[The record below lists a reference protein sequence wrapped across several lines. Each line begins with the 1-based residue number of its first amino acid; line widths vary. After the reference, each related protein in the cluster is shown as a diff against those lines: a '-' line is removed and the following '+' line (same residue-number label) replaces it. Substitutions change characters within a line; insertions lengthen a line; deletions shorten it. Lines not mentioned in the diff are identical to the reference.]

1 MAVHIVAERPGLT
14 RGVLFVHSSPRA
26 LCPHLEWA
34 VSDVLGSRVSL
45 DWLPQPVLPGQVRGE
60 ISWQSK
66 SGTAARI
73 TSALRQFKTVRYEV
87 AEEPSRS
94 GEGERFAVTP
104 SLGVFR
110 ATMGPHG
117 DIMIHEDR
125 LRAVVMSAGED
136 LAGVRDGIHAIIPNA
151 AVRKDVDLD
160 SIRLPYETAGI
171 AEKREMT
178 VFLLH
183 ALFIVLVAILIHT
196 TTALEVRDQL
206 NAMRARIVDGEK
218 GPLAVAVE
226 QDE

>member
-1 MAVHIVAERPGLT
+1 MAVHMVAERAGLT

-60 ISWQSK
+60 ISWQAK

-87 AEEPSRS
+87 AEEPSRA

-117 DIMIHEDR
+117 DIMIHEER
-125 LRAVVMSAGED
+125 LRAVLNAGGAD
-136 LAGVRDGIHAIIPNA
+136 AKALRDGLDTILGTAWDAELEPFRRA
-151 AVRKDVDLD
+151 ADGVPVRW
-160 SIRLPYETAGI
+160 
-171 AEKREMT
+171 
-178 VFLLH
+178 LH
-183 ALFIVLVAILIHT
+183 QVV
-196 TTALEVRDQL
+196 
-206 NAMRARIVDGEK
+206 
-218 GPLAVAVE
+218 
-226 QDE
+226 